1 MYLSKS
7 KYCKAVQ
14 CYKMLWLDKNKSE
27 EGVSVDNSSVLDNG
41 TVVGELAK
49 DLFGFHFDVSYNEDL
64 NMMIKD
70 TESLLFNKDVVITEA
85 SFKYENNFCSVD
97 ILVKHDNNYEI
108 YEVKSSTSVEE
119 IYIHDVA
126 YQTWLLRQ
134 KGLNVVKSSIV
145 YLNNKYV
152 RDGELDLKEL
162 FAIKDVTDKV
172 DTMMDEIEKRVTEV
186 NKYVDNDLEQVQ
198 DIGLHCYDPYRKHDK
213 KICPFFKYCSGDLE
227 NSVFDLSGM
236 SFAKKVKLYKEG
248 IINYKDLLKSDIKD
262 SYKMQIEYDLNPN
275 KEPYVELDKIKKFMN
290 TLTYPLYFLDFE
302 TYQQSIPLYDGI
314 SPYNQIPFQ
323 YSLHYYEEKG
333 GNLHH
338 KEFLAK
344 EGEDPRRSLAERLV
358 NDIPKDV
365 CTLAYNMGFE
375 KGVIKNLAK
384 LFPDLSEHLMNIHDN
399 IKDLMIPFQSKWY
412 YISAFHG
419 SYSIKYVLPGLFPN
433 DPSLDY
439 HNLEDIHNGGE
450 AMNSYA
456 ALVDMEKEEVE
467 KIRHSL
473 LKYCELDTFAMVK
486 IYNYLEELVNK

>member
-14 CYKMLWLDKNKSE
+14 CYKMLWLDKNKPE
-27 EGVSVDNSSVLDNG
+27 EAVVVDNSSVLDNG
-41 TVVGELAK
+41 TAVGETAK
-49 DLFGFHFDVSYNEDL
+49 DLFGFHFDVSFNEDL

-97 ILVKHDNNYEI
+97 ILVKHNNDYEI
-108 YEVKSSTSVEE
+108 YEVKSSTSVSD

-145 YLNNKYV
+145 HINNKYV
-152 RDGELDLKEL
+152 RHGELDLKEL
-162 FAIKDVTDKV
+162 FVIEDMTDKV
-172 DTMMDEIEKRVTEV
+172 NSMMDEIEVRVKEV

-198 DIGLHCYDPYRKHDK
+198 DIGEYCFTPYDCPY
-213 KICPFFKYCSGDLE
+213 FKYCSGNLE
-227 NSVFDLSGM
+227 NSVFDLPVM
-236 SFAKKVKLYKEG
+236 RLDKKIKLYKDG
-248 IINYKDLLKSDIKD
+248 IISYEDLLKSDINEA
-262 SYKMQIEYDLNPN
+262 YKMQIEYELDPN
-275 KEPYVELDKIKKFMN
+275 KEPYIELERLKDFMD
-290 TLTYPLYFLDFE
+290 TITYPLYFLDFE
-302 TYQQSIPLYDGI
+302 TFQQAIPLYDGI

-323 YSLHYYEEKG
+323 YSLHYYEDEARE
-333 GNLHH
+333 LHH

-358 NDIPKDV
+358 NDIPMDV

-375 KGVIKNLAK
+375 KSVIKNLAN
-384 LFPDLSEHLMNIHDN
+384 LYPDLSEHLMNIHDN
-399 IKDLMIPFQSKWY
+399 IKDLMIPFKSRWY
-412 YISAFHG
+412 YIGAFHG
-419 SYSIKYVLPGLFPN
+419 RYTIKYVLPGLFPE

-439 HNLEDIHNGGE
+439 HNLEDVHNGSE
-450 AMNSYA
+450 AMNSYS
-456 ALVDMEKEEVE
+456 ALVNMDKEEVE

-473 LKYCELDTFAMVK
+473 LKYCELDTYAMVK
-486 IYNYLEELVNK
+486 IYNFLEELVNK

>member
-1 MYLSKS
+1 MNLSKS

-14 CYKMLWLDKNKSE
+14 CYKMLWLDKNKPE
-27 EGVSVDNSSVLDNG
+27 EGVIVDNSSVLDNG
-41 TVVGELAK
+41 IAVGELAK

-108 YEVKSSTSVEE
+108 YEVKSKTSIKD
-119 IYIHDVA
+119 IYIHDVG

-152 RDGELDLKEL
+152 RHGELDIKEL
-162 FAIKDVTDKV
+162 FVIEDVTDKV
-172 DTMMDEIEKRVTEV
+172 NSMMGEIEVRVKEV

-198 DIGLHCYDPYRKHDK
+198 DIGMYCFNPYDCPY
-213 KICPFFKYCSGDLE
+213 FKYCSGDLK
-227 NSVFDLSGM
+227 NSVFDLASM
-236 SFAKKVKLYKEG
+236 HLDKKIKLYKDG
-248 IINYKDLLKSDIKD
+248 IISYEDLLKNGIDDK
-262 SYKMQIEYDLNPN
+262 YKMQIEYELDPN
-275 KEPYVELDKIKKFMN
+275 KKPYMELDKIKEFMD

-302 TYQQSIPLYDGI
+302 TFQQAIPLYDGI

-333 GNLHH
+333 GELHH

-358 NDIPKDV
+358 NDIPEDV

-375 KGVIKNLAK
+375 KGVIKNLAE
-384 LFPDLSEHLMNIHDN
+384 LYPDLSEHLMNIHDN
-399 IKDLMIPFQSKWY
+399 IKDLMIPFKSKWY

-419 SYSIKYVLPGLFPN
+419 RYTIKYVLPGLFPE

-439 HNLEDIHNGGE
+439 HNLEDVHNGSE

-456 ALVDMEKEEVE
+456 TLVDMDKEVVE

-473 LKYCELDTFAMVK
+473 LKYCELDTYAMVK
-486 IYNYLEELVNK
+486 IYNFLEELVNK

>member
-14 CYKMLWLDKNKSE
+14 CYKMLWLDKNKPE
-27 EGVSVDNSSVLDNG
+27 EAVVVDNSSVLDNG
-41 TVVGELAK
+41 TAVGEMAK

-97 ILVKHDNNYEI
+97 ILVKHDNDYEI
-108 YEVKSSTSVEE
+108 YEVKSSTSVSD

-145 YLNNKYV
+145 HINNKYV
-152 RDGELDLKEL
+152 RHGELDLKEL
-162 FAIKDVTDKV
+162 FVIEDMTDKV
-172 DTMMDEIEKRVTEV
+172 NSMMDEIETRVKEV

-198 DIGLHCYDPYRKHDK
+198 DIGEYCFTPYDCPY
-213 KICPFFKYCSGDLE
+213 FKYCSGNLE
-227 NSVFDLSGM
+227 NSVFDLASM
-236 SFAKKVKLYKEG
+236 RLDKKIKLYKDG
-248 IINYKDLLKSDIKD
+248 IISYEDLLKSDID
-262 SYKMQIEYDLNPN
+262 NSYKMQIEYELDPD
-275 KEPYVELDKIKKFMN
+275 KEPYIELEKLKEFMG
-290 TLTYPLYFLDFE
+290 TLSYPLYFLDFE
-302 TYQQSIPLYDGI
+302 TFQQAIPLYDGI

-323 YSLHYYEEKG
+323 YSLHYYEEKNG
-333 GNLHH
+333 ELHH

-344 EGEDPRRSLAERLV
+344 EGVDPRRSLAERLV
-358 NDIPKDV
+358 NDIPMDV

-375 KGVIKNLAK
+375 KGVIKNLAN
-384 LFPDLSEHLMNIHDN
+384 LYPDLSEHLMNIHDN
-399 IKDLMIPFQSKWY
+399 IKDLMIPFKSRWY
-412 YISAFHG
+412 YIGAFHG
-419 SYSIKYVLPGLFPN
+419 RYTIKYVLPGLFPE

-439 HNLEDIHNGGE
+439 HNLEDVHNGSE

-456 ALVDMEKEEVE
+456 ALVDMEKDEVE

-473 LKYCELDTFAMVK
+473 LKYCELDTYAMVK
-486 IYNYLEELVNK
+486 IYNFLEELVNK

>member
-1 MYLSKS
+1 MNLSKS

-14 CYKMLWLDKNKSE
+14 CYKMLWLDKNKPE
-27 EGVSVDNSSVLDNG
+27 EKIVVDNSSVLDNG
-41 TVVGELAK
+41 TAVGELAK

-97 ILVKHDNNYEI
+97 ILVKHDNDYEI
-108 YEVKSSTSVEE
+108 YEVKSSKSISD

-145 YLNNKYV
+145 ILNKNYV
-152 RDGELDLKEL
+152 RRGDLNLKEL
-162 FAIKDVTDKV
+162 FAIEDVTNKV
-172 DTMMDEIEKRVTEV
+172 NTMMDEIETRVKEV

-198 DIGLHCYDPYRKHDK
+198 DIGDYCFNPYDCPY
-213 KICPFFKYCSGDLE
+213 FKYCSGVTDT
-227 NSVFDLSGM
+227 SVFDIAGM
-236 SFAKKVKLYKEG
+236 HLDKKIKLYKDG
-248 IINYKDLLKSDIKD
+248 IISYEDLLKNGINDK
-262 SYKMQIEYDLNPN
+262 YKMQIEYELDPN
-275 KEPYVELDKIKKFMN
+275 KKPYMELERLKEFMD

-302 TYQQSIPLYDGI
+302 TFQQAIPLYDGI
-314 SPYNQIPFQ
+314 SPYDKIPFQ

-333 GNLHH
+333 GELHH
-338 KEFLAK
+338 KEFLAI

-358 NDIPKDV
+358 NDIPMDV
-365 CTLAYNMGFE
+365 CTVAYNMGFE
-375 KGVIKNLAK
+375 KGVIKNLAE

-399 IKDLMIPFQSKWY
+399 IKDLMIPFKNRWY
-412 YISAFHG
+412 YIGAFHG
-419 SYSIKYVLPGLFPN
+419 RYTIKYVLPGLFPD

-439 HNLEDIHNGGE
+439 HNLEDVHNGGE
-450 AMNSYA
+450 AMDIYA
-456 ALVDMEKEEVE
+456 ALPNMEKEEVE

-473 LKYCELDTFAMVK
+473 LKYCELDTYAMVK
-486 IYNYLEELVNK
+486 IYEFLEELVNK